1 MEILKVIQGQDF
13 PLRVYSTNSVLI
25 MKDTVN
31 ILSFSNVTEDDNG
44 DLWLHIL
51 IDNDNFISKGI
62 KQYQLFE
69 NNKLK
74 ENGVLEVVPSLL
86 VDPEQDL
93 RGRYA
98 VIVEAIEKQ
107 IAGVA
112 TSAQKHIQVG
122 DKTIDRY
129 SASELLEL
137 LTYFQGKL
145 AEEESG
151 TKTNP
156 KSDQMTFLYKWTLR

>member
-1 MEILKVIQGQDF
+1 
-13 PLRVYSTNSVLI
+13 

-31 ILSFSNVTEDDNG
+31 ILSFSNVTEDASG
-44 DLWLHIL
+44 DLWLNIL

-74 ENGVLEVVPSLL
+74 ESGVLEVIPSLL
-86 VDPEQDL
+86 VNSEQDL

-98 VIVEAIEKQ
+98 VIVEAIQKQ

-129 SASELLEL
+129 SASELMEL

-151 TKTNP
+151 STVNT
-156 KSDQMTFLYKWTLR
+156 KSDQMTFLYKWTIR